1 MNPIEKLKSWIWP
14 EREVKAETPGLPADH
29 QHDFAELPC
38 DMGRKVYRMC
48 RTKGCDFNETV
59 PATAEQRRETA
70 PLANQVR
77 GFQDQVLGDVAEE
90 LGRRRKPR

>member
-48 RTKGCDFNETV
+48 RTKGCDFNET
-59 PATAEQRRETA
+59 A

-90 LGRRRKPR
+90 LGRRRKHR